1 MTKVRAVTQLQLD
14 GFADLIKDAEEG
26 GQDQKPLTMAEVRE
40 REMAAR
46 QALGDRFLSEDAPS
60 WAERYHE
67 LMLSNIPWRVAAFV
81 AWSTAPKYLRWPKTQ
96 DDLAREVLGLTSDRR
111 IVEWRRKYPY
121 IDQMIASLQTSIM
134 LDYIPGSIEAS
145 GKVASQ
151 ADYKATPERRLL
163 WEAVGII
170 EKTSK
175 VSIEDPGLVST
186 GRKMLEK
193 LRKLPTEKKIEL
205 LGEEAEAFMQ
215 ELEDEF
221 AQEDETLM
229 DPPTPLSSED
239 DIPPNSESAN
249 LGGEVEA

>member
-1 MTKVRAVTQLQLD
+1 MTKVRPVTQLQLD
-14 GFADLIKDAEEG
+14 GFADLLKDAEEG

-46 QALGDRFLSEDAPS
+46 QALGDRFLSDDAPS
-60 WAERYHE
+60 WAEKYHE
-67 LMLSNIPWRVAAFV
+67 FMISNIPWRIAAFI
-81 AWSTAPKYLRWPKTQ
+81 AWSIVPKYMRWPKTQ
-96 DDLAREVLGLTSDRR
+96 DELAVEVLGLTSDRR

-121 IDQMIASLQTSIM
+121 IDQMIASQQTAAL
-134 LDYIPGSIEAS
+134 LDYIPGSIAAS
-145 GKVASQ
+145 GKVASI

-163 WEAVGII
+163 WEATGII

-215 ELEDEF
+215 ELEEEF
-221 AQEDETLM
+221 AEEDEAL